1 MLSLRV
7 AEGAGQGLMYL
18 SWRVKEGITEWVSLG
33 RENALEGGTGE
44 ATSQQIF

>member
-7 AEGAGQGLMYL
+7 TEGAGQGLMYL

-33 RENALEGGTGE
+33 TEDLLEEVTLQLSSEG
-44 ATSQQIF
+44 